1 MDLINIIGTIF
12 DNSIEHVVA
21 LAHQIKD
28 LRLDKNQQDIN
39 QDLYEQI
46 RISKETKEKSKG
58 YYDSYQSLIQNVP
71 DPEIGD
77 WAIVKNSSDNKW
89 YIYKCIVKGSWRDTG
104 ETYSQEIDL
113 QDYTKT
119 SDFKTINGQSILLE
133 EGSEDTDIVIS
144 GGGGREYSLADE
156 NTDGLLSK
164 EDYSSLQSIKGSLNI
179 IEENL
184 NNILQLLN
192 EEEDTSDI
200 QRIIDK
206 YREISEF
213 IESLDDSDRA
223 QILMNMSNDISNL
236 QETVEQILSDI
247 EDIKDELGSV
257 KDDNVS
263 IKDRLD
269 TIENAIDTI
278 NGEYDGSIGD
288 TIISLIQ
295 RVGSCENS
303 LITTNESVEGLSEN
317 VGGLI
322 SNTQELDQDL
332 KELTDRVSQLEEYVP
347 ITPIPTPSDSL
358 VHVVVTKSQY
368 NSLQEY
374 DEDTLYLII
383 EEDSNNEGGWTFPII
398 LGGAQ
403 RFPIELA

>member
-144 GGGGREYSLADE
+144 GGGREYSLADE

-164 EDYSSLQSIKGSLNI
+164 EDYSSLQSIKSKLNI

-192 EEEDTSDI
+192 EDEDTSDI
-200 QRIIDK
+200 ERIINK

-213 IESLDDSDRA
+213 IESLDDSDGA

-236 QETVEQILSDI
+236 QETIEQMLLDI
-247 EDIKDELGSV
+247 ENIKDELGSV

-263 IKDRLD
+263 IKDRLNA
-269 TIENAIDTI
+269 IENAIDTI

-288 TIISLIQ
+288 TIINLIQ
-295 RVGSCENS
+295 RVTSCENS
-303 LITTNESVEGLSEN
+303 LITTNENVGELNEN
-317 VGGLI
+317 VEGLI

-332 KELTDRVSQLEEYVP
+332 KELTNRVSELEENIP
-347 ITPIPTPSDSL
+347 ITPTPTPSDSL

-383 EEDSNNEGGWTFPII
+383 EEDSNNEGGWIFPIV